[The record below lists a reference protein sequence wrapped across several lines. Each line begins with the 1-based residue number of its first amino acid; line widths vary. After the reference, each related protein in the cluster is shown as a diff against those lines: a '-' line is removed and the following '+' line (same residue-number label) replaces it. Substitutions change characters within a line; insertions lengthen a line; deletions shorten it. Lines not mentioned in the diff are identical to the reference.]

1 MIAVKKVIRTDKA
14 PDPIGPYSQG
24 LVCGNRVYVSG
35 QGPRNPE
42 TGTNPEGIREQ
53 TRQVLKNIE
62 AILEAGGATMDQ
74 VVKVTAH
81 LTNLDRDFQGY
92 NEVYK
97 EFFTEPYPVRITVQ
111 SQLFGMLVEID
122 AIAELD

>member
-1 MIAVKKVIRTDKA
+1 MKKVIRTDKA

-35 QGPRNPE
+35 QGPRNPQ
-42 TGTNPEGIREQ
+42 TGTTPEGVAEQ
-53 TRQVLKNIE
+53 TRQVLKNIQ
-62 AILEAGGATMDQ
+62 AILEAGGATMDH

-81 LTNLDRDFQGY
+81 LANLKDDFHAY

-97 EFFTEPYPVRITVQ
+97 EFFNEPYPVRITVG
-111 SQLFGMLVEID
+111 SQLFGILVEID
-122 AIAELD
+122 VIAELD